1 MHGPSSKLLRW
12 MAALGASALLAA
24 CGGGGS
30 GSGAD
35 NAAGGTAGTAPSA
48 QPTTIAQ
55 AVSEKSDLSTLQAAV
70 AYVDD
75 GSDEKLMPLLA
86 EAGDKTLFAPNNAA
100 FDKLAVDLIGPG
112 SKSAD
117 LLKPEYKDD
126 LRDVLRSNL
135 LAGRIIQAT
144 LVTNSTLT
152 VTLGSSTAS
161 VTSSTGAGTGTGTGT
176 GTGIGTSTV
185 TSTTTP
191 ITVIPIATPTTP
203 VITPTLPVVTPTLPV
218 VTTTVPPVTSTVPPV
233 TTTNTTTTTTT
244 TPVGTGTGTS
254 GLNDLSFFISIK
266 VANGIVTIT
275 DGQGRVA
282 TIKLAD
288 VLTGNGVIHI
298 IDNVLMPPK
307 PMLGKSIVA
316 VAQKTPELTSLVAAL
331 TFASN
336 DGDLVKRLS
345 KRGSLTVFAPTN
357 TAFNALA
364 VELLGPGKTATDL
377 LVPANK
383 ALVRSVL
390 QYHVLGAI
398 LPKAIIALGKPIDPI
413 LDGTDV
419 FKIDKVDEK
428 LIITDG
434 RNRKSEI
441 TATDILAKNGVV
453 HVINKVILPAD
464 KDIVET
470 ALALKPEFSILVEA
484 VVAADLGSALK
495 AAGPLTVLA
504 PTNDAFAALLAELKI
519 TKTALLADKALLTK
533 VLTYHVI
540 PSLVLKAQVPIGK
553 PIKTLQGETLTVD
566 NGFVITDQRGRKSTL
581 VTADVLAKNGVI
593 HAIDHV
599 ILPKP

>member
-1 MHGPSSKLLRW
+1 MHEPSSKLLRW
-12 MAALGASALLAA
+12 MAALGTSALLAA

-30 GSGAD
+30 GAD
-35 NAAGGTAGTAPSA
+35 NPAGGTAGTAPSA

-161 VTSSTGAGTGTGTGT
+161 VTSSTGT
-176 GTGIGTSTV
+176 GTSTV
-185 TSTTTP
+185 TSTTPP

-233 TTTNTTTTTTT
+233 TTTTTTTPT

-316 VAQKTPELTSLVAAL
+316 VAQKTPELSSLVAAL

-398 LPKAIIALGKPIDPI
+398 IPKAIIPLGKPIDPI

-540 PSLVLKAQVPIGK
+540 PSLVLKAQVPIDK

-581 VTADVLAKNGVI
+581 VTTDVLATNGVI

>member
-12 MAALGASALLAA
+12 MAALGTSALLAA

-30 GSGAD
+30 GAD
-35 NAAGGTAGTAPSA
+35 NPAGGTAGTPPSA

-117 LLKPEYKDD
+117 LLRPEYKDD

-161 VTSSTGAGTGTGTGT
+161 VTSSTGT
-176 GTGIGTSTV
+176 GTSTV
-185 TSTTTP
+185 TSTTPP

-203 VITPTLPVVTPTLPV
+203 VITPTIPV
-218 VTTTVPPVTSTVPPV
+218 VTTTVPPVTSTVPTV
-233 TTTNTTTTTTT
+233 TTTTPTTPT

-316 VAQKTPELTSLVAAL
+316 VAQKTPELSSLVAAL

-345 KRGSLTVFAPTN
+345 KRGSLTLFAPTN

-398 LPKAIIALGKPIDPI
+398 VPKAIIPLGKPIDPI

-581 VTADVLAKNGVI
+581 VTTDVLAKNGVI